1 MRNKLMKAIVKDN
14 RRTGAVLKEVSVP
27 TIDDHEVLIQVKAT
41 SICGTDV
48 HIYAW
53 DEWSQSRV
61 NPPYIF
67 GHEFAGIVVAKGK
80 LVTNVDIGDHVSAE
94 THIVC
99 GRCPQCLTGQAHICA
114 DTQIIGVDRDG
125 CFAEYVALPAYNLWK
140 NDRRLPF
147 DVASV
152 QEPFGNAV
160 HTVTAGEV
168 AGKTVAVIGCGP
180 IGMMAAGIARA
191 AGAAQIIAFDLN
203 DYRLQLAQK
212 MGATAVVNSARED
225 PLAAVAKLTNG
236 SGVDVV
242 CEMSGHPAA
251 MNQGFKMVANG
262 GRVSIL
268 SLPVKPV
275 EIDVTND
282 IVFKGITVQGITG
295 RRMFA
300 TWQQTSGLL
309 NAGRVDVTPMITH
322 HLPLEQFEEGFAL
335 MLEGKCGKVVLQ
347 P

>member
-1 MRNKLMKAIVKDN
+1 MKGTMRAIVKPERSPGAKLEYVPIPSISDN
-14 RRTGAVLKEVSVP
+14 
-27 TIDDHEVLIQVKAT
+27 EVLIQVKAT

-61 NPPYIF
+61 NPPYVF
-67 GHEFAGIVVAKGK
+67 GHEFAGIVVEKGK
-80 LVTNVDIGDHVSAE
+80 NVTNVDVGDHVSAE

-99 GRCPQCLTGQAHICA
+99 GECPQCLTGQAHICA

-125 CFAEYVALPAYNLWK
+125 CFAEYVALPAENMWK
-140 NDRRLPF
+140 NDPELPF

-152 QEPFGNAV
+152 QEPFGNGV
-160 HTVTAGEV
+160 HTVLAGDV

-180 IGMMAAGIARA
+180 IGVMAVGVAKAC
-191 AGAAQIIAFDLN
+191 GASQVIAFDLN
-203 DYRLQLAQK
+203 EYRLDLAKK
-212 MGATAVVNSARED
+212 MGATSVVNSSTED
-225 PLAAVAKLTNG
+225 PLEVVNSLTNG
-236 SGVDVV
+236 HGVDVV
-242 CEMSGHPAA
+242 CEMSGHPVA
-251 MNQGFKMVANG
+251 MNQGFKMVTNG

-268 SLPVKPV
+268 SLPVRPV

-295 RRMFA
+295 RKMYH
-300 TWQQTSGLL
+300 TWQQVSGLL
-309 NAGRVDVTPMITH
+309 RSGQVDVKPMITH
-322 HLPLEQFEEGFAL
+322 HFPLEEFEKGFNL
-335 MLEGKCGKVVLQ
+335 MIEGKCGKVVLH